1 MPRRLAASMAVD
13 ARPVLRLSLF
23 GPLTLQIGEREIR
36 TRSLKLRAMLGYIAL
51 SDKLR
56 ETRERL
62 VGLLWSESAETQAR
76 AVLSQ
81 VVREL
86 RGLFEQTGFDGLLV
100 DPYEVG
106 FEPDAVQVD
115 VSAVLGAAEAGEVH
129 PLLLEQPRLG
139 DELLTGLEDVDPA
152 FRSWIIAKRE
162 TVRDRLLR
170 SLETAL
176 AQDALDDRRQARLAE
191 AILNLDPTHEDACRR
206 LMRARAVSG
215 DTAGALRAYKNLW
228 DLLDEEYGMEPAA
241 ATQRL
246 VADIKVG
253 LLEPPLSDV
262 RAPPVPPAPV
272 APKADTR
279 LRLLLREATTHAI
292 DANKVHLVEGFRQH
306 VIASL
311 VRFREWQI
319 TDAPFSARMSAAE
332 AGGCYELQMSAHQNG
347 QAVHLLL
354 MLKELETNLYI
365 WSDGFELRLESWFD
379 SQRRVVQ
386 RVAMALN
393 VYLSAERL
401 QRFSEQPDVS
411 LGIYDRW
418 LRCQTQV
425 RTFGAQ
431 YWDRAAQ
438 QFADIVEAA
447 PNFVPAYCGLVNLQ
461 NIRHISLPGIFRSR
475 MTERKA
481 LDLSQRAVQLDP
493 ADARAHL
500 GLAWSHAMAKQYA
513 HAETH
518 IGLACELNP
527 NDSWTL
533 ISCALL
539 LVFCGRPERGLALAK
554 PALDEAVAPPT
565 RTHWAYQFDIQ
576 FLTGDYEGALAT
588 AERAQDVLHG
598 SRSAWRVA
606 ALANLGDIDAATEE
620 AGRFLAG
627 IRANWFGAGPATDD
641 AIVRWLLHLYPISRR
656 ENWERLR
663 DGLQLTGLPTSGAEH
678 HGW

>member
-1 MPRRLAASMAVD
+1 MPHRLAANMAVA

-76 AVLSQ
+76 AVLRQ

-86 RGLFEQTGFDGLLV
+86 RGLFEQAGFDGLHV
-100 DPYEVG
+100 DPYEIG
-106 FEPDAVQVD
+106 FEPGAVEVD
-115 VSAVLGAAEAGEVH
+115 VTAVLGAAAAGEVH

-152 FRSWIIAKRE
+152 FRGWIVAKRE
-162 TVRDRLLR
+162 TIRDRLLR
-170 SLETAL
+170 SLETVL
-176 AQDALDDRRQARLAE
+176 AQDGLDDRRQANLAE
-191 AILNLDPTHEDACRR
+191 AILNLDPTHEEACRR

-246 VADIKVG
+246 VADIKFG
-253 LLEPPLSDV
+253 LLEPPLAEA
-262 RAPPVPPAPV
+262 RAPPVPAAHV
-272 APKADTR
+272 APKVDAR
-279 LRLLLREATTHAI
+279 LRLMLREATTHAI
-292 DANKVHLVEGFRQH
+292 DADKGHLVEGFRQH

-319 TDAPFSARMSAAE
+319 TDAPFPAAAPA
-332 AGGCYELQMSAHQNG
+332 AGRYELQMTAHQNG

-411 LGIYDRW
+411 LGNYDRW
-418 LRCQTQV
+418 LRCQTLV
-425 RTFGAQ
+425 RTFDSQ
-431 YWDRAAQ
+431 YLDRAAQ
-438 QFADIVEAA
+438 QFAEIIEAA
-447 PNFVPAYCGLVNLQ
+447 PNFVPAYCGLANLQ
-461 NIRHISLPGIFRSR
+461 NIRHIAQPGVFRSR
-475 MTERKA
+475 EAEHRA
-481 LDLSQRAVQLDP
+481 LDLGRRAVQLDP
-493 ADARAHL
+493 SDARAQL
-500 GLAWSHAMAKQYA
+500 CLAWSHAMAKQYDQA
-513 HAETH
+513 AMH

-527 NDSWTL
+527 SDSWTL
-533 ISCALL
+533 MSGALL
-539 LVFCGRPERGLALAK
+539 LVFCGRPEQGMTLAE
-554 PALDEAVAPPT
+554 PALDLAVAPPT

-588 AERAQDVLHG
+588 AERAQDVLHQT
-598 SRSAWRVA
+598 RSAWRA
-606 ALANLGDIDAATEE
+606 AAFAHIGNIDEATEE
-620 AGRFLAG
+620 ASRFLAG
-627 IRANWFGAGPATDD
+627 IRPNWFGERPATDET
-641 AIVRWLLHLYPISRR
+641 IVRWLLHLYPISRR
-656 ENWERLR
+656 EDWERLR
-663 DGLQLTGLPTSGAEH
+663 DGLRRAGLPTDAAEH

>member
-1 MPRRLAASMAVD
+1 MAVD

-76 AVLSQ
+76 AVLRQ

-311 VRFREWQI
+311 VQFREWQI

-365 WSDGFELRLESWFD
+365 WSDGFELRLESWFELATP
-379 SQRRVVQ
+379 RRPAGCDGAQ
-386 RVAMALN
+386 RVSVSRTAPALLRTARRFARHLRPLAAM
-393 VYLSAERL
+393 
-401 QRFSEQPDVS
+401 PDAGS
-411 LGIYDRW
+411 H
-418 LRCQTQV
+418 LRGTV
-425 RTFGAQ
+425 
-431 YWDRAAQ
+431 
-438 QFADIVEAA
+438 
-447 PNFVPAYCGLVNLQ
+447 
-461 NIRHISLPGIFRSR
+461 PGIARRS
-475 MTERKA
+475 
-481 LDLSQRAVQLDP
+481 S
-493 ADARAHL
+493 
-500 GLAWSHAMAKQYA
+500 S
-513 HAETH
+513 
-518 IGLACELNP
+518 
-527 NDSWTL
+527 
-533 ISCALL
+533 
-539 LVFCGRPERGLALAK
+539 
-554 PALDEAVAPPT
+554 PT
-565 RTHWAYQFDIQ
+565 
-576 FLTGDYEGALAT
+576 
-588 AERAQDVLHG
+588 
-598 SRSAWRVA
+598 S
-606 ALANLGDIDAATEE
+606 
-620 AGRFLAG
+620 
-627 IRANWFGAGPATDD
+627 
-641 AIVRWLLHLYPISRR
+641 SRR
-656 ENWERLR
+656 RRILFPPIA
-663 DGLQLTGLPTSGAEH
+663 GS
-678 HGW
+678 